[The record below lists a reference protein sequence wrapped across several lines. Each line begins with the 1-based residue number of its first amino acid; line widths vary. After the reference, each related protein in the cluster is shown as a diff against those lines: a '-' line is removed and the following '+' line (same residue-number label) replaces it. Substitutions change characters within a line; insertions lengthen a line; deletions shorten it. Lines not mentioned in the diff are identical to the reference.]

1 VTNPLEPPNPPHDRV
16 RLTPSERAR
25 LADLERSLA
34 DDLTGGSRPP
44 AGRRVIGRLASR
56 LVGLA
61 PWIALAGVSLLP
73 FAIAESRA
81 AGLVCA
87 LSITVALTI
96 WSVTFRA
103 RWTRRRASRASRVA
117 PAEEG
122 RAGGHP
128 GG

>member
-1 VTNPLEPPNPPHDRV
+1 VTHPLEPSNPPHDRV
-16 RLTPSERAR
+16 RLSPSERAR

-34 DDLTGGSRPP
+34 EDPSGGRRPR
-44 AGRRVIGRLASR
+44 AVLRVIGRLAARFVR
-56 LVGLA
+56 LS
-61 PWIALAGVSLLP
+61 PWIVLAGVSLLP

-103 RWTRRRASRASRVA
+103 RWTRRRASRAARVA